1 MSRTFYIV
9 GVGMGAPDGLT
20 GEARRVLDASDT
32 VFATAR
38 LAAVCGRAAVCPF
51 DRLAAQAV
59 AAGAQTAAVLVSG
72 DVGFFSAA
80 ARLRGQLAP
89 HGTVQLVPGLSSLQ
103 YFCAKL
109 GAPYDDVCVR
119 SLHGR
124 AGSILGAVSY
134 HKRSL
139 REARRPRLSCAR
151 RSRTRIWAA

>member
-89 HGTVQLVPGLSSLQ
+89 HGTVQLVPRAVQPAVFL
-103 YFCAKL
+103 CKA
-109 GAPYDDVCVR
+109 
-119 SLHGR
+119 GR
-124 AGSILGAVSY
+124 AV
-134 HKRSL
+134 
-139 REARRPRLSCAR
+139 
-151 RSRTRIWAA
+151 